1 MVNDG
6 FWNQKAFL
14 LPKAITSE
22 EDDEDNDDDENAD
35 DDDVEGD
42 GIDVFWK
49 QNTLM
54 HL

>member
-22 EDDEDNDDDENAD
+22 EDDEDNDDDEDAD
-35 DDDVEGD
+35 DDDVEG
-42 GIDVFWK
+42 VFWK
-49 QNTLM
+49 QNSLM